1 MGLIALAKVTDW
13 TGLDW
18 RTAHGINYPRR
29 ERGIET
35 YSTVT
40 AATNKCLAN
49 HPHRHP
55 SIRSHPSAFDW
66 TGQMMILP
74 INNERFRY
82 SAISGKAF
90 ETRSKNSEWTREMII
105 QLITTTF
112 PTYVICNGDP
122 CRPVS
127 VSVSVRLSLSI
138 GMNEYINVVSSD
150 WNKINLSPLKSATKH
165 QFVMV
170 AKTVA
175 DRQ

>member
-66 TGQMMILP
+66 TGQMMLLP
-74 INNERFRY
+74 INDERFRY
-82 SAISGKAF
+82 SAISGRKAF

-127 VSVSVRLSLSI
+127 VSVSVRLSLSTSEW
-138 GMNEYINVVSSD
+138 MNISMLFLRIE
-150 WNKINLSPLKSATKH
+150 TK
-165 QFVMV
+165 
-170 AKTVA
+170 
-175 DRQ
+175 